1 MGKNN
6 VKVIIQ
12 TRSSFNRRRV
22 KNRRS
27 FFKQKYLDHNPERR
41 NKMIRRR
48 INGDR
53 RRVFPEIINTFWEE
67 DS

>member
-6 VKVIIQ
+6 AKVIIQ

-22 KNRRS
+22 KDRRS
-27 FFKQKYLDHNPERR
+27 FLKRKYLDHNHERR
-41 NKMIRRR
+41 VNIFKRRMF
-48 INGDR
+48 GDR